1 MLFLELFTGMRW
13 KIGADSE
20 TTQLKKL
27 YTPYKS
33 LAGVPEMTLCFMTK
47 VDLLYNALIQAQE
60 IPSRPCTYSARVI
73 RKQ

>member
-1 MLFLELFTGMRW
+1 MYLKGMRW

-20 TTQLKKL
+20 TTQLKNL

-47 VDLLYNALIQAQE
+47 VDLLYTALIRAQE
-60 IPSRPCTYSARVI
+60 IPLRPCTYSARVI